1 MALTRPLLSQ
11 LNTNIIAFSDNLMVI
26 NAGNVANRDLGIVF
40 DRSVNSQSN
49 VALFWQESSSSFTF
63 AQTTSSGLNNA
74 NIVVGLTANVV
85 LGNIIISGAGSA
97 GIFYANGTTW
107 TGQAGGASG
116 QLQYN
121 LSGAL
126 AGASGATFSGS
137 NVSVTGFNV
146 NSSATIGTTLRAAGG
161 LQATPI
167 GNAATSTGQF
177 TTVSTTGNTTV
188 SALSVN
194 ASAAVGT
201 TLGVTGNI
209 TGGNVNTAGVV
220 RATGDVFGK
229 ELWSTQS
236 SGDEGGQLNL
246 GIPAT
251 NTSLTSQVTI
261 DVYQN
266 KLRFFQGDN
275 ARGAYI
281 DLTQAATSVGTNL
294 LGGGGAPG
302 GANTYVQF
310 NDGGVFGGNA
320 NFTYDKGFNTLY
332 AGTFAGTLN
341 GSGQNFK
348 VGDDAW
354 IGDINLGNTIGIK
367 GQQDATQA
375 YIVFGT
381 NDGVTLGRSGSGAL
395 TYTAGFTARG
405 GLQNTPIGNATP
417 STALFTTVGSS
428 GNTTVS
434 ALTVNATATIGTTL
448 GVSGNINGTGIT
460 LTGSLVA
467 RGPGDFDGGLQS
479 TPIGNAAAS
488 TGQFTTIGATGT
500 FTGTT
505 VNAATIGNTGAALT
519 GTLQTAA
526 QTNITSVGNI
536 AAAGMTSSARVAPNA
551 NASIDLGAT
560 GLRWNNVYGVTF
572 SGVSTT
578 AKYADLAE
586 IYTADENYA
595 PGTVVVFGGINEIT
609 VTSIAHDTRVAGIIS
624 TNPAYLMNSETIG
637 LPVALTG
644 RVPCLVQGPV
654 SKGDVLV
661 TSVTTGAAQKI
672 NAARFQPGCV
682 IGKALENILDAELK
696 IIEVVVG
703 RF

>member
-1 MALTRPLLSQ
+1 M
-11 LNTNIIAFSDNLMVI
+11 MVM
-26 NAGNVANRDLGIVF
+26 NAANVANRDIGTVY
-40 DRSVNSQSN
+40 DRSQGSVSN
-49 VALFWQESSSSFTF
+49 VAIVWQESRQAFTF
-63 AQTTSSGLNNA
+63 AYTSSSGLTNA
-74 NIVVGLTANVV
+74 NLTLTSNANVV
-85 LGNIIISGAGSA
+85 AGNV
-97 GIFYANGTTW
+97 
-107 TGQAGGASG
+107 
-116 QLQYN
+116 
-121 LSGAL
+121 
-126 AGASGATFSGS
+126 FSG
-137 NVSVTGFNV
+137 
-146 NSSATIGTTLRAAGG
+146 
-161 LQATPI
+161 
-167 GNAATSTGQF
+167 TST
-177 TTVSTTGNTTV
+177 
-188 SALSVN
+188 
-194 ASAAVGT
+194 
-201 TLGVTGNI
+201 VTGNI
-209 TGGNVNTAGVV
+209 TGGNVNATSNV

-236 SGDEGGQLNL
+236 SGDEGGQLNM
-246 GIPAT
+246 GIPVT
-251 NTSLTSQVTI
+251 NTSLTGQVTI

-266 KLRFFQGDN
+266 RLRFFQGDN

-294 LGGGGAPG
+294 LAGGGGGTPG

-310 NDGGVFGGNA
+310 NDGGLFGGNI
-320 NFTYDKGFNTLY
+320 NFTYDKGFNTVT

-354 IGDINLGNTIGIK
+354 IGDINLSNTIGLK

-375 YIVFGT
+375 YLVFGT
-381 NDGVTLGRSGSGAL
+381 TNTQTLGRTGAGAL
-395 TYTAGFTARG
+395 TYQGGFTAQG

-448 GVSGNINGTGIT
+448 GVTGNISGSGVT

-505 VNAATIGNTGAALT
+505 INAAAIGNAGATLT
-519 GTLQTAA
+519 GTIQTAA

-536 AAAGMTSSARVAPNA
+536 AAAGVTSSARVAPNA
-551 NASIDLGAT
+551 NATVDLGAV

-586 IYTADENYA
+586 IYIADDNYP
-595 PGTVVVFGGINEIT
+595 PGTVVVFGGTKEIT
-609 VTSIAHDTRVAGIIS
+609 VTNTAHDTRVAGVIS
-624 TNPAYLMNSETIG
+624 TNPAYLMNSEVQG

-644 RVPCLVQGPV
+644 RVPCLVQGPIN
-654 SKGDVLV
+654 KGEVLV
-661 TSVTTGAAQKI
+661 TGLKPGTAQKI
-672 NAARFQPGCV
+672 NPARFQPGCV
-682 IGKALENILDAELK
+682 IGKSIENIPDDELK
-696 IIEVVVG
+696 LIEIVVG

>member
-11 LNTNIIAFSDNLMVI
+11 LNTNIIAFSDNMMVM
-26 NAGNVANRDLGIVF
+26 NAANVANRDIGTVY
-40 DRSVNSQSN
+40 DRSQGSVSN
-49 VALFWQESSSSFTF
+49 VAIVWQESRQAFTF
-63 AQTTSSGLNNA
+63 AYTSSSGLTNA
-74 NIVVGLTANVV
+74 NLTLTSNANVV
-85 LGNIIISGAGSA
+85 AGNV
-97 GIFYANGTTW
+97 
-107 TGQAGGASG
+107 
-116 QLQYN
+116 
-121 LSGAL
+121 
-126 AGASGATFSGS
+126 FSG
-137 NVSVTGFNV
+137 
-146 NSSATIGTTLRAAGG
+146 
-161 LQATPI
+161 
-167 GNAATSTGQF
+167 TST
-177 TTVSTTGNTTV
+177 
-188 SALSVN
+188 
-194 ASAAVGT
+194 
-201 TLGVTGNI
+201 VTGNI
-209 TGGNVNTAGVV
+209 TGGNVNATSNV

-236 SGDEGGQLNL
+236 SGDEGGQLNM
-246 GIPAT
+246 GIPVT
-251 NTSLTSQVTI
+251 NTSLTGQVTI

-266 KLRFFQGDN
+266 RLRFFQGDN

-294 LGGGGAPG
+294 LAGGGGGTPG

-310 NDGGVFGGNA
+310 NDGGLFGGNI
-320 NFTYDKGFNTLY
+320 NFTYDKGFNTVT

-354 IGDINLGNTIGIK
+354 IGDINLSNTIGLK

-375 YIVFGT
+375 YLVFGT
-381 NDGVTLGRSGSGAL
+381 TNTQTLGRTGAGAL
-395 TYTAGFTARG
+395 TYQGGFTAQG

-448 GVSGNINGTGIT
+448 GVTGNISGSGVT

-505 VNAATIGNTGAALT
+505 INAAAIGNAGATLT
-519 GTLQTAA
+519 GTIQTAA

-536 AAAGMTSSARVAPNA
+536 AAAGVTSSARVAPNA
-551 NASIDLGAT
+551 NATVDLGAV

-586 IYTADENYA
+586 IYIADDNYP
-595 PGTVVVFGGINEIT
+595 PGTVVVFGGTKEIT
-609 VTSIAHDTRVAGIIS
+609 VTNTAHDTRVAGVIS
-624 TNPAYLMNSETIG
+624 TNPAYLMNSEVQG

-644 RVPCLVQGPV
+644 RVPCLVQGPIN
-654 SKGDVLV
+654 KGEVLV
-661 TSVTTGAAQKI
+661 TGLKPGTAQKI
-672 NAARFQPGCV
+672 NPARFQPGCV
-682 IGKALENILDAELK
+682 IGKSIENIPDDELK
-696 IIEVVVG
+696 LIEIVVG

>member
-1 MALTRPLLSQ
+1 MAFPVSPTNGQTSSVNNILYTYASATRSWTRVLAGANVITANSLILSTGLQ
-11 LNTNIIAFSDNLMVI
+11 NTAI
-26 NAGNVANRDLGIVF
+26 GNVTP
-40 DRSVNSQSN
+40 ST
-49 VALFWQESSSSFTF
+49 ALF
-63 AQTTSSGLNNA
+63 TT
-74 NIVVGLTANVV
+74 V
-85 LGNIIISGAGSA
+85 
-97 GIFYANGTTW
+97 
-107 TGQAGGASG
+107 GASG
-116 QLQYN
+116 N
-121 LSGAL
+121 ITAAAL
-126 AGASGATFSGS
+126 TINASITAST
-137 NVSVTGFNV
+137 
-146 NSSATIGTTLRAAGG
+146 TIRASGG

-167 GNAATSTGQF
+167 GNATASSAAF
-177 TTVSTTGNTTV
+177 TTIGATGTFTGTTINAATIGNASAVHTGASYTATTSFNGPLSGTLGSAGGNTAIVSTLSSTGNTTV
-188 SALSVN
+188 SALTVN
-194 ASAAVGT
+194 TSATVGT

-229 ELWSTQS
+229 ELWSINS
-236 SGDEGGQLNL
+236 VGDEGGQLNL
-246 GIPAT
+246 GIPVT
-251 NTSLTSQVTI
+251 STSLTGQVTI

-266 KLRFFQGDN
+266 KLRFFQGTS
-275 ARGAYI
+275 AKGAYI
-281 DLTQAATSVGTNL
+281 DLTAAADNVGTNL
-294 LGGGGAPG
+294 LAGGGGGSPG

-310 NDGGVFGGNA
+310 NDASTFGGNA

-354 IGDINLGNTIGIK
+354 IGDINLSNALGIK

-375 YIVFGT
+375 YIVFGNSNT
-381 NDGVTLGRSGSGAL
+381 QTLGRIGTGAL
-395 TYTAGFTARG
+395 TYQGGFTAQG
-405 GLQNTPIGNATP
+405 GLQNTPIGNATA
-417 STALFTTVGSS
+417 SSASFTTVG
-428 GNTTVS
+428 
-434 ALTVNATATIGTTL
+434 
-448 GVSGNINGTGIT
+448 
-460 LTGSLVA
+460 
-467 RGPGDFDGGLQS
+467 
-479 TPIGNAAAS
+479 AS
-488 TGQFTTIGATGT
+488 GT

-505 VNAATIGNTGAALT
+505 INAATIGNTGALIT

-586 IYTADENYA
+586 IYSADENYS
-595 PGTVVVFGGINEIT
+595 PGTVVVFGGPHEIT
-609 VTSIAHDTRVAGIIS
+609 VTSIAHDTRVAGVIS
-624 TNPAYLMNSETIG
+624 TNPAYLMNSETAG

-654 SKGDVLV
+654 NKGDVLV
-661 TSVTTGAAQKI
+661 TSVTAGAAQKI
-672 NAARFQPGCV
+672 NPARFQPGCV